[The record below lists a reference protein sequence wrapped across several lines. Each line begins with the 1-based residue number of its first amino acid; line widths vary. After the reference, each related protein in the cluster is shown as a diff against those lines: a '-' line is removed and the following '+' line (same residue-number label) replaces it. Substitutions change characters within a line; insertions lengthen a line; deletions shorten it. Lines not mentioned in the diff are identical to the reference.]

1 MLKGGHIK
9 EGINW
14 FSVGATL
21 SCLREKPGKPLCF
34 IGGDDAS
41 LTVIGFC
48 FLDVKALPRFSLE
61 KPRSEHWGSPGN
73 LYRGFSQMKM

>member
-1 MLKGGHIK
+1 M
-9 EGINW
+9 
-14 FSVGATL
+14 
-21 SCLREKPGKPLCF
+21 PLCF
-34 IGGDDAS
+34 IGGEDAS